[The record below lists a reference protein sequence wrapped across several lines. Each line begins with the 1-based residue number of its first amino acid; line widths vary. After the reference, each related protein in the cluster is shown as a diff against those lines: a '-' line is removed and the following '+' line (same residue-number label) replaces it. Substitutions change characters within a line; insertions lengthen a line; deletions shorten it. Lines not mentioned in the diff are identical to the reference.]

1 MTIDIAKRDLG
12 AVESQIGADGTTAI
26 TAEPNRDS
34 PRHPLEELHSSA
46 DITSVALKVTAL
58 FIVIALPA
66 FVSDDARL
74 PSMRHA
80 TPMLGLCLIALAT
93 IDLATFRLPD
103 ALTLS
108 LVAAGCALSFC
119 FDWSPSFTWR
129 LVGAAAAFFG
139 LWMFAWAYARLRD
152 QQGLGLG
159 DVKLMAAA
167 GAWTGLGGVLPTLLF
182 ACAGALL
189 FAGFRFIAG
198 NPLARNEPFPFG
210 PFLATGLWIVWCY
223 ELAL

>member
-1 MTIDIAKRDLG
+1 MTIDIAKRDSG
-12 AVESQIGADGTTAI
+12 AMEAEIGADCTTAI
-26 TAEPNRDS
+26 SAEPNRDP
-34 PRHPLEELHSSA
+34 PRHSFEELHSSA

-80 TPMLGLCLIALAT
+80 TPMLGLCLFALAT

-108 LVAAGCALSFC
+108 LAASGLALSFC
-119 FDWSPSFTWR
+119 FDWSPGSAWR

-139 LWMFAWAYARLRD
+139 L
-152 QQGLGLG
+152 
-159 DVKLMAAA
+159 
-167 GAWTGLGGVLPTLLF
+167 
-182 ACAGALL
+182 
-189 FAGFRFIAG
+189 
-198 NPLARNEPFPFG
+198 
-210 PFLATGLWIVWCY
+210 
-223 ELAL
+223 